1 MEITEKITHWWNSN
15 PMSRYGSV
23 DISRS
28 GKGDDAELIL
38 RFGNSFAVDLFDLR
52 VLVGDKYRVTG
63 RDVDVDYN
71 AVIYNVKKV

>member
-23 DISRS
+23 DISKS
-28 GKGDDAELIL
+28 DKGDGAELIL

-52 VLVGDKYRVTG
+52 TLLGDKYRVIG
-63 RDVDVDYN
+63 KGLDVDYN
-71 AVIYNVKKV
+71 SVIYNVKKV